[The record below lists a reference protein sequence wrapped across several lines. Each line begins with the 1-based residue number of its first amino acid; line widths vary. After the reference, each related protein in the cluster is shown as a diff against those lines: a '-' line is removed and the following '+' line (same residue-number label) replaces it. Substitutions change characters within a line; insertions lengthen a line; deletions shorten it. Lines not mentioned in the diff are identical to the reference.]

1 MSRIRSRAFAHVV
14 ELPAEPKGDLSV
26 FRSLLCVT
34 LFVASLAPSYAQ
46 AGWPERPVTIVSPF
60 AAGGTADF
68 LARLIAEHMQ
78 REFKQTFV
86 VENKTGAGGSIG
98 AGLVARAQPD
108 GHTLLLGSVATHA
121 INPLLSKLPLDPLA
135 DFEAITLVA
144 RLPNLLVVRSSTPV
158 KTVPELVAYLK
169 EHPEKATFGSAGNG
183 TSQHLAG
190 ELFRLRTGAAM
201 THVPYKGASEIM
213 MGLIGGE
220 ITLSFNNMVNAWP
233 AAKDGQVRAI
243 AVTSLERNASAP
255 EVPTMAET
263 LPNFEATTWF
273 GLFAPK
279 GTSAQVVERL
289 TASVVTT
296 LAEPEVLKKL
306 NDLGAVAAPLAGE
319 AFTRFLSNEQSKWRQ
334 IVEAAGLK
342 QQ

>member
-1 MSRIRSRAFAHVV
+1 
-14 ELPAEPKGDLSV
+14 V
-26 FRSLLCVT
+26 FRSLVCVA
-34 LFVASLAPSYAQ
+34 LLLASSAPSYAQ
-46 AGWPERPVTIVSPF
+46 ASWPERPVTIVSPF

-68 LARLIAEHMQ
+68 LARLVADHMQ
-78 REFKQTFV
+78 REFQQTFV

-108 GHTLLLGSVATHA
+108 GYTLLVGSVATHA
-121 INPLLSKLPLDPLA
+121 INPLLSKLPFDPSA
-135 DFEAITLVA
+135 DFEAITLIA
-144 RLPNLLVVRSSTPV
+144 RLPNLLVVTSSVPA
-158 KTVPELVAYLK
+158 KSVPELVAYLK
-169 EHPEKATFGSAGNG
+169 EHPDKATFGSAGNG

-213 MGLIGGE
+213 AGLIGGE

-243 AVTSLERNASAP
+243 AVTSLERNSSAP
-255 EVPTMAET
+255 DVPTMAES
-263 LPNFEATTWF
+263 LSDFEATTWF

-279 GTSAQVVERL
+279 GTPAAVVDKL
-289 TASVVTT
+289 ATSVAAT
-296 LAEPEVLKKL
+296 LAEPEVLKRL
-306 NDLGAVAAPLAGE
+306 NDVGAVAAPVARQE
-319 AFTRFLSNEQSKWRQ
+319 FTRFIADEQSKWRQ

>member
-1 MSRIRSRAFAHVV
+1 M
-14 ELPAEPKGDLSV
+14 SV
-26 FRSLLCVT
+26 FRSLLYIMLV
-34 LFVASLAPSYAQ
+34 VSSLAPSYARS
-46 AGWPERPVTIVSPF
+46 GWPSRLVTIVSPF

-68 LARLIAEHMQ
+68 LARLIADQMQ

-86 VENKTGAGGSIG
+86 VENKTGAGGAIG

-121 INPLLSKLPLDPLA
+121 INPLLSKLPFDPSA
-135 DFEAITLVA
+135 DFEAITLAV
-144 RLPNLLVVRSSTPV
+144 RLPNLLVVTPSTPV
-158 KTVPELVAYLK
+158 KTVSELVAYLK
-169 EHPEKATFGSAGNG
+169 AHPDKATFGSAGNG

-213 MGLIGGE
+213 TGLIVGE
-220 ITLSFNNMVNAWP
+220 ITLSFNNMVNAWL

-255 EVPTMAET
+255 DVPTMAES
-263 LPNFEATTWF
+263 LSDFEATTWF

-279 GTSAQVVERL
+279 GTPAPVVERL
-289 TASVVTT
+289 AAFVATT

-306 NDLGAVAAPLAGE
+306 SDVGAVAAPLAGE
-319 AFTRFLSNEQSKWRQ
+319 AFNRFISNEQSKWRQ